1 MWLFGALCPILHR
14 YTRQHITHERQGNN
28 GYRCTISCIVL
39 WVIGIQCVIC
49 WNYAMGMCPSV
60 LYGDNGQMGGSE
72 MRVHVQRRLHACL
85 QQNRVMTPFKII
97 QYIGKRGGAI

>member
-1 MWLFGALCPILHR
+1 
-14 YTRQHITHERQGNN
+14 
-28 GYRCTISCIVL
+28 
-39 WVIGIQCVIC
+39 
-49 WNYAMGMCPSV
+49 MGMCPSV